1 MLISKFDT
9 NEIEKKIE
17 EFENK
22 LQISLPEE
30 YIKFMTKYNG
40 GKTPETEFRISKVN
54 CKISSDVNGF
64 YGMGQVDEDYSFD
77 RLMNNQL
84 IEEFIEDEM
93 IPIATNVWGDYITMG
108 IEKKQY
114 GKIFFLYH
122 DRKKKYLSLCKDLNE
137 FISKCKSEKIE
148 HIRTIEERKQNMI
161 ENGYGDMITEES
173 IKGWQEEIDWYA
185 EIHQEEVVF

>member
-54 CKISSDVNGF
+54 RKISSDVNGF

-84 IEEFIEDEM
+84 MEEFIKDGM

-108 IEKKQY
+108 IEKNNMEKY
-114 GKIFFLYH
+114 FSYIMTEKRNIYPCVKI
-122 DRKKKYLSLCKDLNE
+122 
-137 FISKCKSEKIE
+137 
-148 HIRTIEERKQNMI
+148 
-161 ENGYGDMITEES
+161 
-173 IKGWQEEIDWYA
+173 
-185 EIHQEEVVF
+185 

>member
-9 NEIEKKIE
+9 NEIEKKID

-22 LQISLPEE
+22 LQISLPKE

-40 GKTPETEFRISKVN
+40 GKTPETKFRISKVN
-54 CKISSDVNGF
+54 HKISSDVNGF

-84 IEEFIEDEM
+84 LEEFIEDGM

-108 IEKKQY
+108 IAKK
-114 GKIFFLYH
+114 
-122 DRKKKYLSLCKDLNE
+122 
-137 FISKCKSEKIE
+137 
-148 HIRTIEERKQNMI
+148 
-161 ENGYGDMITEES
+161 
-173 IKGWQEEIDWYA
+173 
-185 EIHQEEVVF
+185 